1 LKLDLK
7 FLGLFFVVL
16 GILFLVCS
24 YFVPFYRFLPAWKHW
39 DGIYTVGSGTSNGPL
54 VELSYGPVAEG
65 MLVISGGNNDI
76 YFSVEDSQ
84 GGTVIPKMLAS
95 GEYFF
100 GPFQALQNTYYFKF
114 DNSVSLL
121 TPKTVYWIVRAY
133 WYNLVFLIFGVLSL
147 ALGIIVTWYERRK
160 RPKPDEEI
168 ERLLERLD
176 FDLKPHSKRR
186 KEKENT

>member
-1 LKLDLK
+1 LKIDLRV
-7 FLGLFFVVL
+7 LGLFFAVL
-16 GILFLVCS
+16 GILSVVCS

-39 DGIYTVGSGTSNGPL
+39 EGTYTIGSGTSNGPL
-54 VELSYGPVAEG
+54 VELSYGPVVEG
-65 MLVISGGNNDI
+65 MLEIGGGNNDI

-84 GGTVIPKMLAS
+84 GGTVISKTLAS
-95 GEYFF
+95 GEYYF
-100 GPFQALQNTYYFKF
+100 GPFQALQNTYYFVF

-133 WYNLVFLIFGVLSL
+133 WYNLVFLIFGVSSL

-160 RPKPDEEI
+160 KPKPKTEI
-168 ERLLERLD
+168 EKLLKSLD
-176 FDLKPHSKRR
+176 TDMKPHLKRR